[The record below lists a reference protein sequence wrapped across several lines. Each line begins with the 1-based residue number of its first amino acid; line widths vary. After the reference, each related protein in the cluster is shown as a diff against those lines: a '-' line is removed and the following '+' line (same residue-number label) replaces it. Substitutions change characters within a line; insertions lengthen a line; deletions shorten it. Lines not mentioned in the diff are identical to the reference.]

1 MSGGKGGSQTTQI
14 KIPDYLEDPIKQN
27 IAQAQ
32 DIAKIGYV
40 PQYGPDVAGFSPMQQ
55 AAFSNTNQA
64 AGAFGMQGVNTAP
77 QYAPMQGQSA
87 QPTQSGGK
95 GGSEPAPQPMQQID
109 PYTGMP
115 ALQPGQMG
123 YSSGDIFEQNLNELE
138 QRRPAQKAALDA
150 QFIDPY
156 ADPSASGKGGG
167 SSTPVSA
174 LGSVAA
180 KAAYTPPSYT
190 EGQKL
195 SKLEV
200 ENRIA
205 KASGLPSVT
214 QRELQMGLTP
224 ARKAQGYTIKDFM
237 GR

>member
-14 KIPDYLEDPIKQN
+14 EIPDYLEGPIRQN

-77 QYAPMQGQSA
+77 QYAPMQA
-87 QPTQSGGK
+87 QPAQPAQGGGK
-95 GGSEPAPQPMQQID
+95 GGAEPAPQPMQQID

-156 ADPSASGKGGG
+156 AEPSASGKGGG

-180 KAAYTPPSYT
+180 KNIYAPPTYD

-195 SKLEV
+195 SPVEV
-200 ENRIA
+200 ANRRA
-205 KASGLPSVT
+205 KASGLPTVS
-214 QRELQMGLTP
+214 RSELQMGLTP
-224 ARKAQGYTIKDFM
+224 ELKAQGYNIGDFM